1 MGSLLWTTSQNH
13 KILLCICN
21 SSLNLVHILCFPMNN
36 KKKQQQLGRFYCGGP
51 RPWRTM
57 PNFYEFILYI
67 VARDNFTI
75 LPFSPLY
82 NSLHFPSK
90 SLPSPLKRP
99 FFSNNN
105 CSRQLMLFVLCF
117 ALISTDH
124 LLIAKRMLYPWVLVT
139 ATSDFQSHF

>member
-1 MGSLLWTTSQNH
+1 
-13 KILLCICN
+13 
-21 SSLNLVHILCFPMNN
+21 
-36 KKKQQQLGRFYCGGP
+36 
-51 RPWRTM
+51 M

-139 ATSDFQSHF
+139 ATSDFQSHFLTVCSLSISKKIHHHKFIREHNICLLSYDSCDCLGMACGVLTRYQAYSLSHVML